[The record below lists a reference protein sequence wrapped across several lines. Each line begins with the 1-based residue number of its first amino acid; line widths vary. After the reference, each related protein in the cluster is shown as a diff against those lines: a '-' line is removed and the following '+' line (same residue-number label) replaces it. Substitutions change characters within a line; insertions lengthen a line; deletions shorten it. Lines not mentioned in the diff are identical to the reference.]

1 MEGSKFLN
9 HKLSTVALVVYVRA
23 MQRTLR
29 TVSVERACEEF
40 IKDFGPFF
48 GNPDAGALQARYN
61 RAMEDFLMDNRKA
74 Q

>member
-1 MEGSKFLN
+1 MDGSKFLN

-29 TVSVERACEEF
+29 TVSVERACQEF

-48 GNPDAGALQARYN
+48 GNPDAGALQARYH
-61 RAMEDFLMDNRKA
+61 RAMEDFYADQRTGA
-74 Q
+74 